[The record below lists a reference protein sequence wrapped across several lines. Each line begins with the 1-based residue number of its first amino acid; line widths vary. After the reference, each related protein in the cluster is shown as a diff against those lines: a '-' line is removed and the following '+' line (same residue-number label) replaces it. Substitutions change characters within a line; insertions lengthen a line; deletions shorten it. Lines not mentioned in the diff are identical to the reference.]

1 MLYTHIFVLYIYIYT
16 CKIVDELTSHRQRHV
31 MSNDV
36 HFLNVRLCRCGQH
49 CYWFLTPSLT
59 ASCFLMWIHVDMKR
73 YEDTSPVRDISQ
85 HILDILKFDVLPDCS
100 GQQLDTFGGH

>member
-1 MLYTHIFVLYIYIYT
+1 M
-16 CKIVDELTSHRQRHV
+16 
-31 MSNDV
+31 
-36 HFLNVRLCRCGQH
+36 
-49 CYWFLTPSLT
+49 
-59 ASCFLMWIHVDMKR
+59 DMKR